1 MTASEWWLI
10 AGVVLQGLGFGA
22 VGAEIAHRRT
32 LLTGKPSILWRLAW
46 PIRWVLG
53 KLAGRPPSQTIELAS
68 ADSGSAVGE
77 VTVTQEPSWEQ
88 LDAEGKLDR
97 LRRDIST
104 LAERLEQQHQQL
116 RRETKARETADQ
128 ALVKKVD
135 DLGEE
140 VRGELR
146 EAVAGSI
153 ALETAGVFLFVAG
166 LVAMLISGLTA

>member
-1 MTASEWWLI
+1 MTASEWWLV
-10 AGVVLQGLGFGA
+10 AGVLLQGLGFGA

-32 LLTGKPSILWRLAW
+32 LLTGKRSILWRLAW

-68 ADSGSAVGE
+68 VDSGSAVGE

-88 LDAEGKLDR
+88 LETEGKLDR

-104 LAERLEQQHQQL
+104 LSDRLEDQHQHL
-116 RRETKARETADQ
+116 RLETKTRERSDQ
-128 ALVKKVD
+128 ALAKKID

-153 ALETAGVFLFVAG
+153 ALETAGVFLFVSG
-166 LVAMLISGLTA
+166 LGAMLISGLSA